1 MIKTALTAA
10 ALALVAPAFTAAPA
24 FANDASKIQMLED
37 KLELARIPTEIEIA
51 VDRKDWPK
59 ARSFFADQVRVDF
72 TTLVGGEPMTI
83 PSDGLIAG
91 WSGNL
96 KGNKESLHMRGTP
109 LITIEGDKATVFSN
123 GYAYN
128 KMPGATDGSG
138 DMWEVWGNY
147 THVLQRTDAGWKVTS
162 FTFAKT
168 QERGSMWVKAT
179 PGS

>member
-1 MIKTALTAA
+1 MIKTILAAA
-10 ALALVAPAFTAAPA
+10 ALAVTAPAFTTPSNAGEA
-24 FANDASKIQMLED
+24 DKIQILED
-37 KLELARIPTEIEIA
+37 KMELARIPAEIEIA

-72 TTLVGGEPMTI
+72 TTLVGGEPATI
-83 PSDGLIAG
+83 PSDSLISG

-109 LITIEGDKATVFSN
+109 LIEIKGDTATVYSN

-147 THVLQRTDAGWKVTS
+147 THVMQRTESGWKVTD

-168 QERGSMWVKAT
+168 HERGSMWVKAT